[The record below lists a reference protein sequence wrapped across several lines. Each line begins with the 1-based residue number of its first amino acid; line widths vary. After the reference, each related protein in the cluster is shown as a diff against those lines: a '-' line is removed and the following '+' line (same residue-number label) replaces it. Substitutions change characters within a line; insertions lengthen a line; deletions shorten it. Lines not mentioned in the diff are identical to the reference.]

1 MVNCPCR
8 GRGSRIGKNFPNPS
22 PWLPPRS
29 LQRRGARSRPR
40 VTGYFFKYRQADTCI
55 RPIVMEPSPDNS
67 QRNASQSPSVGASA
81 LEASTT
87 PNHPTQACARSRST
101 GRNGTVDGSGAVD
114 DRRPQRLR
122 QPAIDAAPMDASAVE
137 ASTAPPT
144 NYLRGDV
151 PACAPRASS
160 VASADSQANSNPLDE
175 WNARLNSY
183 GGYGGGVVALEASRG
198 FQSQGQQQWAAQPYG
213 YGGYGIQAGYSQA
226 QYYGGSSQQQPPYG
240 HRYTDTSGS
249 HWMWNPYN
257 CSYMSLTWLRRRQD
271 TRCHPTRD
279 SSTLNQRAS

>member
-1 MVNCPCR
+1 
-8 GRGSRIGKNFPNPS
+8 
-22 PWLPPRS
+22 
-29 LQRRGARSRPR
+29 
-40 VTGYFFKYRQADTCI
+40 
-55 RPIVMEPSPDNS
+55 MEPSQDNS

-87 PNHPTQACARSRST
+87 PNHPTQACARSRSA
-101 GRNGTVDGSGAVD
+101 GRNGTADGSGAVD

-137 ASTAPPT
+137 ASTAPP
-144 NYLRGDV
+144 NHLRGDV
-151 PACAPRASS
+151 PAFAPRASS

-257 CSYMSLTWLRRRQD
+257 CSYEPDLAEEAAGHSLPCNTGSLYSQSAGSLNVAMQNMQAGPGTWQVSAIRAA
-271 TRCHPTRD
+271 H
-279 SSTLNQRAS
+279 TLDCP